1 MVRLGILAAVCS
13 IILAAPALGHAK
25 LRSTVPAAD
34 AQLRVAPKT
43 LTLTFNEEARLA
55 VLTLSAGGQ
64 DIPVTVDRG
73 APAAAQVTV
82 ALPALAAGKYIV
94 RWSALSPKDGH
105 VTKGSFSF
113 AIVGSAA
120 GPPPNA
126 GSTR

>member
-1 MVRLGILAAVCS
+1 MLRLGILAVVYS
-13 IILAAPALGHAK
+13 MILAAPALGHAK

-34 AQLRVAPKT
+34 AQLRIAPKT

-64 DIPVTVDRG
+64 DIPVALDRG

-82 ALPALAAGKYIV
+82 ALPALAAGTYLV

-120 GPPPNA
+120 SPPPAA